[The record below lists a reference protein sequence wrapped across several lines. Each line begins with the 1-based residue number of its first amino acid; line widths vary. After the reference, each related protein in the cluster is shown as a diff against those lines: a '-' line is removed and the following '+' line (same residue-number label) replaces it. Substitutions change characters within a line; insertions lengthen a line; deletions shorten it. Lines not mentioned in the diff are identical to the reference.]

1 MDYTLKFTSEA
12 KATAVLYADDKP
24 LYPNIDTIGLIYKAT
39 GKTTLVDG
47 VEMPVM
53 KALKGWHVN
62 VRCDEAPEL
71 DAYAVT
77 AITPTRVWA

>member
-39 GKTTLVDG
+39 GKTTLVED
-47 VEMPVM
+47 
-53 KALKGWHVN
+53 LN
-62 VRCDEAPEL
+62 DNEAME
-71 DAYAVT
+71 
-77 AITPTRVWA
+77 